1 MDARIKRVS
10 LEIQDT
16 WTDLDRERR
25 CVYSTPAPQIH
36 TMDCDRLISKQQEG
50 TTDEQDEETF

>member
-1 MDARIKRVS
+1 MDARIKRVC

-36 TMDCDRLISKQQEG
+36 TMDCDRLISRQQEREDDG
-50 TTDEQDEETF
+50 PNEQE